1 MNAREFGP
9 YLLLRKL
16 SESALVET
24 YRAGERDGQEV
35 QRVVLLCFF
44 NTDAD
49 DAIWLAETAQ
59 AGRRALKGLTASSL
73 GSAVDSGEIDGTAY
87 LAYDYISGGDLR
99 TLMDRSHSQGAPVT
113 LGHALLITN
122 RIAQALLAAWQH

>member
-1 MNAREFGP
+1 MNPREFGP

-73 GSAVDSGEIDGTAY
+73 GSAVDSGRLTAPPTSPTTTSRV
-87 LAYDYISGGDLR
+87 A
-99 TLMDRSHSQGAPVT
+99 TC
-113 LGHALLITN
+113 GH
-122 RIAQALLAAWQH
+122 